1 VNMRMTSSSVCAWTA
16 EVARIARFGVI
27 GVGATLVYL
36 GASSIL
42 CEIFGFPAVT
52 ASAIGQ
58 AISALVSYFGH
69 ATYSFR
75 VDSNH
80 SFYLV
85 RFSIILALTFAMNVV
100 ITWVFTSELQI
111 SPQITFVVVTILI
124 PIANYVGNRLWV
136 FHLGIDRRLE
146 QTQRHMT

>member
-1 VNMRMTSSSVCAWTA
+1 MTSSSVCAWTA

-27 GVGATLVYL
+27 GVVATLVYL

-42 CEIFGFPAVT
+42 FEIFCLPAVT
-52 ASAIGQ
+52 ASVIGQ

-85 RFSIILALTFAMNVV
+85 RFLIILTLTFAINAV
-100 ITWVFTSELQI
+100 ITWLLTSALQV
-111 SPQITFVVVTILI
+111 SPQITFVVVTVFI
-124 PIANYVGNRLWV
+124 PIANYIGNRLWV

-146 QTQRHMT
+146 PTQRHMT